1 MHIKL
6 LSFLNKYMQTTVSW
20 PQFTTNFTSGWT
32 FSYEFLVT
40 HVTLLV
46 QYFVYMEQ
54 LNTTIGRHKS
64 ISFPQVDIPSWSS
77 LGKFGK
83 SSKTV
88 FFVVRLTIRI
98 DPLCLLPLGQLFVI
112 FLLCVW
118 LQESP
123 ILPYYLP
130 LLDDRY
136 NRDVKGMRNAFLRP
150 VTKKDKICFE
160 YQSIRVK
167 KWIKIFTFA

>member
-1 MHIKL
+1 MTTTSVCPRYRINNTVWVHIEL
-6 LSFLNKYMQTTVSW
+6 LSFLKKYMQPTVSW
-20 PQFTTNFTSGWT
+20 PQFTTNFTSGWM

-46 QYFVYMEQ
+46 QYFVYMKQ
-54 LNTTIGRHKS
+54 LNTTNGRQKS
-64 ISFPQVDIPSWSS
+64 ISFPQVDTPSSSS
-77 LGKFGK
+77 LGRFGK

-98 DPLCLLPLGQLFVI
+98 DPLCLLPLNGQLFVI
-112 FLLCVW
+112 FLPCVW

-130 LLDDRY
+130 LLDDRIA
-136 NRDVKGMRNAFLRP
+136 V
-150 VTKKDKICFE
+150 
-160 YQSIRVK
+160 
-167 KWIKIFTFA
+167 